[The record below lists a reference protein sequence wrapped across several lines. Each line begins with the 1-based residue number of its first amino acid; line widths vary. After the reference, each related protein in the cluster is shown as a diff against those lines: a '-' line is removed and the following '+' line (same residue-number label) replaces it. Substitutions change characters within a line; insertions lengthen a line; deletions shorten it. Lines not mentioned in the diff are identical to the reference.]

1 MTNIIP
7 LHKKD
12 DTPRATG
19 EAFCM
24 HCKYEWVAVS
34 PSGIHERFE
43 CPACASHKG
52 MFKYQFAPSDDDE
65 LYECNC
71 GNHLFYIMPEGHLC
85 ANCGIYNEY

>member
-1 MTNIIP
+1 MTNVIQ

-12 DTPRATG
+12 EGPHATG

-24 HCKYEWVAVS
+24 HCKYEWVATA
-34 PSGIHERFE
+34 PIGLNERFE
-43 CPACASHKG
+43 CPACTSHKG

-71 GNHLFYIMPEGHLC
+71 GNQLFYITPEGHLC